1 MWIVW
6 IVWILCIVW
15 HRYASREAS
24 LSKGLLVN
32 KRVLHRN
39 MPRFSS
45 TALMGLAAVL
55 LVAVPASAHRA
66 HSSSTNSAP
75 MSATPSN
82 IRQMSLEPPSHQIRF
97 THDGQTTTY
106 VTTAATAGEF
116 LSEHGINVGASDYL
130 SVDQTLQ
137 LPQEASIEYRSA
149 YPVSIRTENEAHA
162 VLTTARTVQ
171 EVLAQAGLKP
181 TSNTFVEPA
190 LSATPTIGQTITF
203 LHRRT
208 WTTTKKREIAAGTTT
223 RFDPALAPG
232 TSQIFSPGRRGVR
245 LITYEVTRIGND
257 SPTRRLVSN
266 RIVQPASPRVVL
278 QGIDE
283 YKAFDMAR
291 EITGDFGAHAATA
304 TIRMI
309 ATAYI
314 AHCTGCTGITKIG
327 LRAGHGIVAVDP
339 HIIPLGSQLFIP
351 GYGQAIA
358 GDIGSAINGMR
369 IDLGFNSLADA
380 LLFGR
385 REITVFLLNRKE

>member
-1 MWIVW
+1 
-6 IVWILCIVW
+6 
-15 HRYASREAS
+15 
-24 LSKGLLVN
+24 
-32 KRVLHRN
+32 
-39 MPRFSS
+39 
-45 TALMGLAAVL
+45 
-55 LVAVPASAHRA
+55 
-66 HSSSTNSAP
+66 